1 MQTLLKNLLF
11 IIFVYS
17 NTEIILMQR
26 TIILFTLLFVSFF
39 QISAQGFNWGL
50 KGGFGFSY
58 YGIDKKEFTDKKGNP
73 YTVEEAGSVTSIQLG
88 ASGFINIKNS
98 SFYFSPELYYINGGG
113 ELEFSDLSARIPGGE
128 KTVVTQKDHLFEL
141 AALLGFE
148 FKALRIFTG
157 PTFSYRV
164 STTGDVSNYLD
175 NIFNNGLGE
184 TNNKSLYMG
193 IVAGLGYSFD
203 KNTIINIRYSFPIL
217 GNEFTIEDN
226 TYTNNLAF
234 SLVSI
239 DLVYMFKQQ

>member
-1 MQTLLKNLLF
+1 MLIKNPLF
-11 IIFVYS
+11 IIFVDS
-17 NTEIILMQR
+17 NREIFLMQR
-26 TIILFTLLFVSFF
+26 TIILFILLFISFA
-39 QISAQGFNWGL
+39 QISAQGFKWGL

-58 YGIDKKEFTDKKGNP
+58 YGIDKINFTDKKGNP
-73 YTVEEAGSVTSIQLG
+73 FTVEGAGSVTSIQLG

-113 ELEFSDLSARIPGGE
+113 EIEFSDLSARIPGGE

-164 STTGDVSNYLD
+164 STTGDVSYYLD

-184 TNNKSLYMG
+184 TNNQSLYMG
-193 IVAGLGYSFD
+193 IAAGIGYSFD
-203 KNTIINIRYSFPIL
+203 KNTIVNVRYSFPIM
-217 GNEFTIEDN
+217 GNALTIEN
-226 TYTNNLAF
+226 YTYTNNIAF

-239 DLVYMFKQQ
+239 DLIYIFEQQ